1 MLVISKRLRQ
11 SLGIKISTI
20 PIRIDNL
27 LVWDLVLADALAV
40 LTVLTVLTA
49 LVASVVLTALVV
61 LVAHVA
67 PDVAAVA
74 VVVAVVV
81 VAAAKPI
88 SSFILLFEKV
98 PCIVAGVFLY
108 KIRHNGQIA
117 VHTMIVVVL
126 LNIYGYKG

>member
-1 MLVISKRLRQ
+1 MLVIFKRLRQ

-27 LVWDLVLADALAV
+27 LVWDLVLADALTV

-74 VVVAVVV
+74 VVVA
-81 VAAAKPI
+81 AAKPI
-88 SSFILLFEKV
+88 SSLFFYLRRSPALLQGSFS
-98 PCIVAGVFLY
+98 
-108 KIRHNGQIA
+108 IR
-117 VHTMIVVVL
+117 
-126 LNIYGYKG
+126 

>member
-74 VVVAVVV
+74 VVVA
-81 VAAAKPI
+81 AAKPI